1 MRTLLLQIW
10 LVGAMIAV
18 GVEPVVVAQGSAA
31 SQSSASTPLTL
42 GTVVTAALRA
52 SPIVEAARGTLSAA
66 QGGRTAAGTPPNP
79 MATWWKDSEV
89 SVYATVPIDPF
100 IQRSARVAQADA
112 DVRAAE
118 SGVRAAEQDAA
129 MQAAA
134 AFYRVALA
142 QSALEA
148 ARENRDG
155 LQQVV
160 DYLAVRIG
168 QGASAE
174 GDGIRAQTERDKANV
189 DLTLA
194 EVELLRAQAAL
205 RPWLGLDAGP
215 IAAIHVTLPETAAAP
230 GALPPFS
237 EFSAHA
243 LAARPDLL
251 ASRAKRDA
259 ADHAVTL
266 EHRRALGQLGA
277 SLGVDRSDNV
287 NALVAGVSVT
297 VPVFDRNQGAIR
309 RAAGEQ
315 ASADADTRWLERTV
329 VADLEG
335 AYEASARLTAQAA
348 ALQPTFVQR
357 AEESRQIALGALREG
372 AATLLQVLDA
382 SRALTD
388 ARLTYARAQV
398 AAGQSLFE
406 LRVMAGYDA
415 ETVASQGGVR

>member
-1 MRTLLLQIW
+1 MRTLLLQIG
-10 LVGAMIAV
+10 LVGAVIAV

-31 SQSSASTPLTL
+31 QANASPPLTL
-42 GTVVTAALRA
+42 ATVVTAALRA
-52 SPIVEAARGTLSAA
+52 SPVVDAARGTLGAA
-66 QGGRTAAGTPPNP
+66 QGSREAAGTPPNP

-89 SVYATVPIDPF
+89 SVYATMPIDPF
-100 IQRSARVAQADA
+100 IQRSVRVAQADA

-118 SGVRAAEQDAA
+118 RGVQAAEQAA
-129 MQAAA
+129 ALQAAG

-142 QSALEA
+142 QSARDA

-160 DYLAVRIG
+160 EYVAARIA

-174 GDGIRAQTERDKANV
+174 GDGIRAQTERDKADV

-194 EVELLRAQAAL
+194 EVELLRAQASL

-215 IAAIHVTLPETAAAP
+215 IAALRVAPPDTAAAAA
-230 GALPPFS
+230 ALPPFS

-251 ASRAKRDA
+251 ASRAKREA
-259 ADHAVTL
+259 ADRAVAL
-266 EHRRALGQLGA
+266 ERRRAYGQLGA
-277 SLGVDRSDNV
+277 SLGLDRSDNV

-315 ASADADTRWLERTV
+315 ASADADARWLERTV

-335 AYEASARLTAQAA
+335 AYEATARLTAQAA

-415 ETVASQGGVR
+415 RTVASQGGVR